1 MASGILGAGL
11 TGLYAAQAGIRTTEH
26 NISNVNTAGYKRQ
39 EVSFFATRPEYS
51 GSAYFGTG
59 VSIDSVRRQYSQFLD
74 NEVLVNQS
82 QLSRHET
89 YVSRGSQIDVL
100 LGDSGSGLSTALDNF
115 FGAINAVANEPTS
128 NAARQTMLSAA
139 RNLVGR
145 VNTLTEKLQSQLAAS
160 NREIDSIAAQVTTYA
175 QRLASLNDDISRA
188 EALNGQPAND
198 LRDQRDQILTELNKL
213 VNVTT
218 TEQSDG
224 SVNVFIGSGQ
234 ALVVGGNASRMGSA
248 LDPADTSLRVPTL
261 IMGNTTLTLDTGTLN
276 GGQLG
281 GLLEEREQIVLPALR
296 DIGRIAIGL
305 AEEFNA
311 LHAAGYALDGT
322 TTGLNFFST
331 GASMLRQPLANS
343 NNAGTGQIAATL
355 TSASQ
360 LTSSEYLLS
369 YDGANYTLTRL
380 SDGSTRTG
388 TLAQVTDLD
397 SNGSNDQ
404 GFTLALS
411 SGTPSA
417 GDTWSIRLTQDG
429 GATFTLNATISD
441 PSMIAAA
448 SQMNAPGDN
457 TNILAMADLQFANV
471 MDNGAA
477 TFNEVY
483 NQTIG
488 RTASLV
494 SEADWNA
501 AAFTS
506 LVAEAET
513 AQKSVSGVNL
523 DEEAVNLI
531 RFQQAYQAAAK
542 AIQVASSLF
551 DELLN
556 VVR

>member
-26 NISNVNTAGYKRQ
+26 NISNANTAGYRRQ
-39 EVSFFATRPEYS
+39 EVTFFATRPQYS

-74 NEVLVNQS
+74 SEVLVNQA
-82 QLSRHET
+82 QLSRNET
-89 YVSRGSQIDVL
+89 YVARGSQIDVL
-100 LGDSGSGLSTALDNF
+100 LGDSGSGLSSALDSF
-115 FGAINAVANEPTS
+115 FGAINTVSNEPTS

-145 VNTLTEKLQSQLAAS
+145 VNTLSDKLQSQLAAS
-160 NREIDSIAAQVTTYA
+160 NREIVGIAAQVTTYA

-188 EALNGQPAND
+188 EALNGEPAND
-198 LRDQRDQILTELNKL
+198 LRDQRDQVLTELNKL

-224 SVNVFIGSGQ
+224 SLNVFIGSGQ

-248 LDPADTSLRVPTL
+248 LDPADNSLRVPTL
-261 IMGNTTLTLDTGTLN
+261 SMGNTTLSLDTSTLN

-281 GLLEEREQIVLPALR
+281 GLLQEREEIVIPALR

-305 AEEFNA
+305 AEQFNA
-311 LHAAGYALDGT
+311 LHAAGFALDGT

-355 TSASQ
+355 TNASQ
-360 LTSSEYLLS
+360 LTSSEYRLS

-380 SDGSTRTG
+380 SDGQSSAAGALG
-388 TLAQVTDLD
+388 TVTTI
-397 SNGSNDQ
+397 GGVAQ
-404 GFTLALS
+404 GFTLALA
-411 SGTPSA
+411 SGAPNA

-429 GATFTLNATISD
+429 AAAFALNPAIND
-441 PSMIAAA
+441 PSLIAAA
-448 SQMNAPGDN
+448 SQVNSPGDN
-457 TNILAMADLQFANV
+457 TNALAMANLQFASV
-471 MDNGAA
+471 LDNGAS
-477 TFNEVY
+477 TFSEAY

-488 RTASLV
+488 RTASLL
-494 SEADWNA
+494 SEADWSVS
-501 AAFTS
+501 AFTT
-506 LVAEAET
+506 LVAQAET

-523 DEEAVNLI
+523 DEEAVNLV
-531 RFQQAYQAAAK
+531 RFQQAYQASAK

>member
-1 MASGILGAGL
+1 MASGILGVAL

-26 NISNVNTAGYKRQ
+26 NISNVNTVGYKRQ
-39 EVSFFATRPEYS
+39 EASFFASRPAYS

-59 VSIDSVRRQYSQFLD
+59 VSIDSVRRQFSQFLD

-82 QLSRHET
+82 QLARHET
-89 YVSRGSQIDVL
+89 YKLRGSQIDVL

-115 FGAINAVANEPTS
+115 FAAINAVANEPTS
-128 NAARQTMLSAA
+128 NTARQTMLSAA

-145 VNTLTEKLQSQLAAS
+145 INTLGDKLQSQLAAG
-160 NREIDSIAAQVTTYA
+160 NREIDGIAAQVTAHA
-175 QRLASLNDDISRA
+175 QRLASLNDAVSRA

-198 LRDQRDQILTELNKL
+198 LRDQRDQVLAELNKL

-218 TEQSDG
+218 TEQDDG
-224 SVNVFIGSGQ
+224 SLNVFIGSGQ
-234 ALVVGGNASRMGSA
+234 ALVVGGNASSMGSA
-248 LDPADTSLRVPTL
+248 LDPADNSLRVPTL
-261 IMGNTTLTLDTGTLN
+261 IMGNTTLSLNAGTLN

-281 GLLEEREQIVLPALR
+281 GLLQEREQIVLPALR

-305 AEEFNA
+305 AEAFNA

-331 GASMLRQPLANS
+331 GASMLRQPLANGG
-343 NNAGTGQIAATL
+343 NTGTGQIAATL
-355 TSASQ
+355 ASASQ

-380 SDGSTRTG
+380 SDGQSSVPG
-388 TLAQVTDLD
+388 ALASVTTIGGDA
-397 SNGSNDQ
+397 Q
-404 GFTLALS
+404 GFTLALG
-411 SGTPSA
+411 SGAPNA

-429 GATFTLNATISD
+429 AATFALNPGIND
-441 PSMIAAA
+441 PSLIAAA

-457 TNILAMADLQFANV
+457 TNILAMSGLQFANV

-483 NQTIG
+483 NQAIG

-501 AAFTS
+501 AAFTT
-506 LVAEAET
+506 LVAQAET

-531 RFQQAYQAAAK
+531 RFQQAYQASAK
-542 AIQVASSLF
+542 AIQVASGLF